1 MVVGELAHERD
12 VVVIGAGPGG
22 YHAAIRAAQLGLS
35 VVLVEKEE
43 VGGICLNKGC
53 IPSKVFAHA
62 SQSLNQL
69 AHMNDMGIEW
79 TEVAFRLAK
88 LQQYKTKVISQLRQG
103 IEALCKANKIDI
115 VKGKASFLA
124 EDRIG
129 VERGDAFDVYRF
141 RYAVIATGASL
152 ETPEISDDRVFHAY
166 SIYELNEIPEH
177 LLVYGSDYIALE
189 AATSFRALGAN
200 VTIILERESFPL
212 DPSINREWERL
223 LKKMK
228 IKVYKQCRLE
238 NIQPKAHA
246 VCATFTT
253 KAERFTIEGSHFFF
267 SYLWKANI
275 EGLGIERL
283 NLHRTDEGFL
293 AVNRQAQTSIPHIFA
308 VGDVTGGPM
317 SAVKAIKQGKVAAE
331 TMAGK
336 AAEVD
341 WTFLPTVVYSTPPI
355 AFVGLTE
362 EEAKQQY
369 GEIRVGQFPLAGNGY
384 ASIVGQKEGLVKVI
398 SDAKTDVVLGVH
410 LIGAGAVEL
419 ISSGAIGL
427 EMAGREEDFTF
438 PLYPHPSVNE
448 SLLEAMEAL
457 TGKAVHLPPTK
468 TKEAVSR

>member
-62 SQSLNQL
+62 AQSLNQL
-69 AHMNDMGIEW
+69 AHMNDMGVEW
-79 TEVAFRLAK
+79 TGVSFHLEK
-88 LQQYKTKVISQLRQG
+88 LKQYKTKVISQLRQG
-103 IEALCKANKIDI
+103 IEALCKANKIEL
-115 VKGKASFLA
+115 VKGKAAFLA

-152 ETPEISDDRVFHAY
+152 ELPEVNDDRVFHAY
-166 SIYELNEIPEH
+166 SIYEVQEVPEQ

-189 AATSFRALGAN
+189 VATSFRALGAN
-200 VTIILERESFPL
+200 VTIILDRESFPF
-212 DPSINREWERL
+212 DSSINREWERL

-228 IKVYKQCRLE
+228 IKLYKQCRLE
-238 NIQPKAHA
+238 HVQPEAHA
-246 VCATFTT
+246 VCATFAT
-253 KAERFTIEGSHFFF
+253 KSERFTIEGSHLFL
-267 SYLWKANI
+267 SCSWKANI

-283 NLHRTDEGFL
+283 NVSQTDAGFL

-308 VGDVTGGPM
+308 VGDVTGEPM

-341 WTFLPTVVYSTPPI
+341 WTCLPTVVYSTPPI
-355 AFVGLTE
+355 ASVGLTE

-369 GEIRVGQFPLAGNGY
+369 EDVRIGQFPLTGNGY

-398 SDAKTDVVLGVH
+398 SDAKTEIVLGVH
-410 LIGAGAVEL
+410 IIGAGAVEL

-427 EMAGREEDFTF
+427 EMVGREEDFAF

-448 SLLEAMEAL
+448 SLLEAVEAL
-457 TGKAVHLPPTK
+457 TGKAVHLPPAK
-468 TKEAVSR
+468 KEAVSR

>member
-62 SQSLNQL
+62 AQSLNQL
-69 AHMNDMGIEW
+69 AHMNDIGIEW
-79 TEVAFRLAK
+79 ADVAFRLAK
-88 LQQYKTKVISQLRQG
+88 LQQYKAKVIHQLRQG
-103 IEALCKANKIDI
+103 IEALCKANKIEL

-152 ETPEISDDRVFHAY
+152 EMPEVSEDRVFHAY
-166 SIYELNEIPEH
+166 SIYESKEIPEH
-177 LLVYGSDYIALE
+177 LLVYGSDYITLE
-189 AATSFRALGAN
+189 VATSFRALGAN
-200 VTIILERESFPL
+200 VTILLERESFPF
-212 DPSINREWERL
+212 DSSINREWERL

-228 IKVYKQCRLE
+228 IKIYKQCRLE
-238 NIQPKAHA
+238 HIQPEAHA

-253 KAERFTIEGSHFFF
+253 KAERFTIEGSHLFL
-267 SYLWKANI
+267 SSPWKANI

-283 NLHRTDEGFL
+283 NVNRTDAGFL

-317 SAVKAIKQGKVAAE
+317 SAVKAMKQGKVAAE

-355 AFVGLTE
+355 ASVGLTE

-369 GEIRVGQFPLAGNGY
+369 GEIRVGQFPLTGNGY

-398 SDAKTDVVLGVH
+398 SDAKTEIVLGVH
-410 LIGAGAVEL
+410 MIGAGAVEL

-427 EMAGREEDFTF
+427 EMVGREEDFAF

-448 SLLEAMEAL
+448 SLLEAVEAL
-457 TGKAVHLPPTK
+457 TGKAVHVPPAK
-468 TKEAVSR
+468 KEAVSR